1 MGSLR
6 FIIPSNLLRKIIF
19 WSQMNNFFPISPE
32 KNKVITMIENEGRR
46 EGRVGRRRERMKQKK
61 AEVNREEKKKV
72 SGFKKQR
79 KKGKLVTSKNDKGL
93 NAPQKIKYLH
103 IFSYCPLLETNKAHY
118 DFLKNKK

>member
-46 EGRVGRRRERMKQKK
+46 EG
-61 AEVNREEKKKV
+61 
-72 SGFKKQR
+72 
-79 KKGKLVTSKNDKGL
+79 
-93 NAPQKIKYLH
+93 
-103 IFSYCPLLETNKAHY
+103 
-118 DFLKNKK
+118 